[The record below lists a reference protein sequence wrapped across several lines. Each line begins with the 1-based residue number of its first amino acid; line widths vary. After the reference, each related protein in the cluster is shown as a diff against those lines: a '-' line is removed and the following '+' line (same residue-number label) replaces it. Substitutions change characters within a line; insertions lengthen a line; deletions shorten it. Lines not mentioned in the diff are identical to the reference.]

1 MWWAAKASRSAHS
14 AATRADGFPMPWPVG
29 DLDPGQD
36 RAVAG
41 LGVLQ
46 RGGEL
51 VAVQRYD
58 PVVVVAGEDE
68 GRRILGADL
77 HVVQR

>member
-1 MWWAAKASRSAHS
+1 MVGGEGEQVGPFGGDQGR
-14 AATRADGFPMPWPVG
+14 RFPHPVAGG

-46 RGGEL
+46 RRGEL
-51 VAVQRYD
+51 VAVQRHD

-68 GRRILGADL
+68 GGRILRADL
-77 HVVQR
+77 DLMQR